1 METDERDDPLIPHS
15 GFHTR
20 AVQKVAGLG
29 DVVFGKAE
37 LQTELYKEIAHN
49 WVGVWVASD

>member
-1 METDERDDPLIPHS
+1 METDERDDPLIPHR

-20 AVQKVAGLG
+20 AVQEVAGLGG

-37 LQTELYKEIAHN
+37 VQTELYKEIAHD
-49 WVGVWVASD
+49 WVGG